1 MGLWSTLS
9 PIATIGAGAMLGP
22 AGALGVG
29 ALSGALAAD
38 ERNKEMNAKA
48 ARSREAAAGAIEAS
62 WARKD
67 GRGVIPQIFD
77 FNESQSGNMMAGTL
91 GGAMQ
96 GYSAA
101 KGFEKDGG
109 GFDFFKAKPSS
120 SFTPQASLLNQQ
132 APANALSLP
141 AGTLGSNNYLQ
152 AYQDPNAAI
161 DFYSF
166 GKKPL

>member
-1 MGLWSTLS
+1 MGLWNTLA

-29 ALSGALAAD
+29 ALSGALSAD

-67 GRGVIPQIFD
+67 GRGTIPQIFD

-96 GYSAA
+96 GYSAQ

-109 GFDFFKAKPSS
+109 GFDFFKTKPTAPQNSLINTAD
-120 SFTPQASLLNQQ
+120 SFRPPSGNYAQQ
-132 APANALSLP
+132 P
-141 AGTLGSNNYLQ
+141 
-152 AYQDPNAAI
+152 I
-161 DFYSF
+161 DFYSY
-166 GKKPL
+166 GKKPLMP